1 MARLRALL
9 FREWRLNRKAQLLQL
24 LLTLLYA
31 GMMWAACL
39 SNMYGDSLED
49 PAERAMTLRWMIQLS
64 ALMLAL
70 LSGCLGLSMDFT
82 LKSDLESG
90 WLRYS
95 YALPITTRDR
105 VLARM
110 LRSAVATGIGT
121 VFSLLN
127 IVGLCAL
134 ADRPFEAGYVVMQV
148 AVVALVL
155 LMTVLNDCFILG
167 LSLIHI

>member
-1 MARLRALL
+1 MAKLRALL

-49 PAERAMTLRWMIQLS
+49 PAERALTLRWMIQLS

-95 YALPITTRDR
+95 YALPITPRDR

-127 IVGLCAL
+127 IAGLCAL
-134 ADRPFEAGYVVMQV
+134 ADQPFEAGYEIGRAHV
-148 AVVALVL
+148 
-155 LMTVLNDCFILG
+155 
-167 LSLIHI
+167 

>member
-1 MARLRALL
+1 MYTKGKGRGADGKITSLL

-90 WLRYS
+90 CS
-95 YALPITTRDR
+95 GIPTPCPLPPG
-105 VLARM
+105 
-110 LRSAVATGIGT
+110 TGCLPGCSGAPLQRGSGR
-121 VFSLLN
+121 FSP
-127 IVGLCAL
+127 C
-134 ADRPFEAGYVVMQV
+134 
-148 AVVALVL
+148 
-155 LMTVLNDCFILG
+155 
-167 LSLIHI
+167 

>member
-24 LLTLLYA
+24 LLFLLYA

-49 PAERAMTLRWMIQLS
+49 PADRAITLRGMIQAS

-82 LKSDLESG
+82 MKSDLHSG
-90 WLRYS
+90 
-95 YALPITTRDR
+95 
-105 VLARM
+105 
-110 LRSAVATGIGT
+110 
-121 VFSLLN
+121 
-127 IVGLCAL
+127 
-134 ADRPFEAGYVVMQV
+134 
-148 AVVALVL
+148 
-155 LMTVLNDCFILG
+155 
-167 LSLIHI
+167 